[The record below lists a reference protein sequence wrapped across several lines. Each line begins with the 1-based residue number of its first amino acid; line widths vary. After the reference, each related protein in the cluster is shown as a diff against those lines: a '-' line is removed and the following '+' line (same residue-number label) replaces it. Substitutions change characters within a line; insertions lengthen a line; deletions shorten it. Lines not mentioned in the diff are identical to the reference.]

1 MFDHPVSNSEL
12 YIHNCKGNVSI
23 LANLIRFVS
32 SVAMKFWME
41 SSVIKHNFYDPLVLL
56 ELKRSYFNFFNP
68 LHISLVY
75 TCKYNS
81 DCYGNGYC
89 KREFHFVL
97 MRTVGVCKCDPNYN
111 YALDCSIYGCKY
123 HSTACFTLFKIPVV

>member
-1 MFDHPVSNSEL
+1 
-12 YIHNCKGNVSI
+12 
-23 LANLIRFVS
+23 
-32 SVAMKFWME
+32 ME
-41 SSVIKHNFYDPLVLL
+41 NSVIEQKLYDPLVLL
-56 ELKRSYFNFFNP
+56 ESKRSYTNIFYL
-68 LHISLVY
+68 LHISLSSLVY

-81 DCYGNGYC
+81 DCHGHGYC

-123 HSTACFTLFKIPVV
+123 HSTACFTLVKIAVV